1 MSYETEEL
9 SLTFADIEGPL
20 NQPVL
25 EDRVLDI
32 TQEALRFR
40 EAFRSYD
47 ATSINSNVVE
57 MPVPN
62 DDMGEPKIVEEGAEF
77 PREQENYSKEIL
89 DFDKFG
95 FEVPVTMEAER
106 DSKIDLT
113 QDQINRQA
121 REMRED
127 MNRKAFEAIDA
138 SVATVDDGTD
148 TDTMN
153 YDDVLNAREKLQ
165 SGSYNP
171 DLLVVNV
178 QGTHDL
184 MGSSNFLNA
193 SEMQGELRRSG
204 QIGQVAGMDVVQDD
218 SGIDIAGDG
227 GPGGLMVDTDFFGY
241 EGEREPITSEEYGEN
256 RTQTDV
262 YRIWGEY
269 GWIVTDPDAGRI
281 INA

>member
-95 FEVPVTMEAER
+95 FEVPITMEAER

-127 MNRKAFEAIDA
+127 MNRKAFEAIDEE
-138 SVATVDDGTD
+138 VTTVSDSDDGV
-148 TDTMN
+148 MN
-153 YDDVLNAREKLQ
+153 YDDILFAREELQ
-165 SGSYNP
+165 TGSYNP
-171 DLLVVNV
+171 DLLIVDV

-184 MGSSNFLNA
+184 MGSNNFLNA
-193 SEMQGELRRSG
+193 SEMQGNLRRSG